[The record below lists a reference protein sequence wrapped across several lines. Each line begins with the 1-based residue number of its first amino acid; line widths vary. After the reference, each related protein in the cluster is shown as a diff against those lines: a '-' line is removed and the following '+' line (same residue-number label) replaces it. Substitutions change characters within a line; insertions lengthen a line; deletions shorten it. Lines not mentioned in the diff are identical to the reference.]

1 MTVTIFRRIEK
12 KYLLNEDTY
21 NKLMEQIKEHLEED
35 YYYKSTICNIYFD
48 NDNNDLIIKSLD
60 KPLFKEKIRL
70 RSYGI
75 PTLDNDVY
83 LEIKSKCYGIVNKR
97 RIAIKLKD
105 FYNCL
110 NKEFISDNKQ
120 IADEINYYIKL
131 NNLKPHIFLG
141 YNRLSYYDK
150 DNKDFRITF
159 DTNIRSRYDDLRLE
173 EGDAGKLLF
182 NEKVYIME
190 VKVLGALP
198 MWFVNI
204 LSSLNIYP
212 ESFSKYGNIYM
223 KNFKEESYV

>member
-1 MTVTIFRRIEK
+1 MAVTIFRRIEK
-12 KYLLNEDTY
+12 KYVLSEELY
-21 NKLMEQIKEHLEED
+21 NKLMENIKDHIEKD

-48 NDNNDLIIKSLD
+48 NDNNDLIINSLD

-75 PTLDNDVY
+75 PKLDDDVY
-83 LEIKSKCYGIVNKR
+83 LEIKNKCYGIVNKR
-97 RIAIKLKD
+97 RITIKLKD
-105 FYNCL
+105 FYSYL
-110 NKEFISDNKQ
+110 NKGFVSDNKQ

-131 NNLKPHIFLG
+131 NNLKPVLFLG
-141 YNRLSYYDK
+141 YDRLSYYDR

-159 DTNIRSRYDDLRLE
+159 DTNIRSRCDDLRLE

-182 NEKVYIME
+182 NKKVYIME
-190 VKVLGALP
+190 VKVLGSLP
-198 MWFVNI
+198 LWFASI

-223 KNFKEESYV
+223 KSFKEESYV